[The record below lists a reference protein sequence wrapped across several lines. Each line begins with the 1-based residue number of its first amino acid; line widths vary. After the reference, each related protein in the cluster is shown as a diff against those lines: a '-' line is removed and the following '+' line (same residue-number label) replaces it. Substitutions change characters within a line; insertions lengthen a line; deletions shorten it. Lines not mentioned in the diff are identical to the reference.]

1 MYDKLPELLPC
12 PFCGEEAR
20 IVKDVRYIR
29 PECEPKKAYE
39 CVCGNFDC
47 IIFMADNKYFL
58 TPEGAIEAWN
68 RRAE

>member
-1 MYDKLPELLPC
+1 MDELKTC
-12 PFCGEEAR
+12 PFCGEKAR
-20 IVKDVRYIR
+20 IVKYVRYIR
-29 PECEPKKAYE
+29 PECEPKKTYG
-39 CVCGNFDC
+39 CICGNFDC